1 MFDIVF
7 SVLVWTL
14 SNLCHLAY
22 ILDQDIQHMF
32 AEMGSHVLI
41 YQKSSKTNGS
51 PVWQGCLD
59 PIRSSSIRVYAAAA
73 AGILGQM
80 IWRRPSSQMTVH
92 LFVQIPAQR
101 YAWNV
106 YWHDSN
112 VSTQL
117 FLYTQM
123 FSSMRFSM

>member
-1 MFDIVF
+1 
-7 SVLVWTL
+7 
-14 SNLCHLAY
+14 
-22 ILDQDIQHMF
+22 MF
-32 AEMGSHVLI
+32 AEMLSHVLL
-41 YQKSSKTNGS
+41 YQKSCKTNGS
-51 PVWQGCLD
+51 CLAGMLKSTCAAAQ
-59 PIRSSSIRVYAAAA
+59 SSSCIRAYAAA
-73 AGILGQM
+73 AGILGQKS
-80 IWRRPSSQMTVH
+80 WRRPSSQMTVH
-92 LFVQIPAQR
+92 LFVQMPAQR